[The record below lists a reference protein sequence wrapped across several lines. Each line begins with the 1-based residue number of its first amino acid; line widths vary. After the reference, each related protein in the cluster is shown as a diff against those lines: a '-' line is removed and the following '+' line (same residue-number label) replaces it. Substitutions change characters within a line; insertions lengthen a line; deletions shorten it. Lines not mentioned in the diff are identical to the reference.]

1 MNFHHETISLPQT
14 VCLCVSTQTLLVRH
28 EDGRRWRDKK
38 ARELVLGKPAGMFVS
53 SGGLKVD
60 EAPKNVGHD
69 ILYEIS
75 KLNMQRILKYN
86 RDAGARFG
94 LLFLGCDE
102 HESRMPQI
110 IPAPP
115 QNVEAL
121 TSARIRLT
129 ITLWALFATQI
140 RFISSACWGRGL
152 FMAAVFLAYHGS
164 YDL

>member
-1 MNFHHETISLPQT
+1 
-14 VCLCVSTQTLLVRH
+14 
-28 EDGRRWRDKK
+28 
-38 ARELVLGKPAGMFVS
+38 
-53 SGGLKVD
+53 
-60 EAPKNVGHD
+60 
-69 ILYEIS
+69 
-75 KLNMQRILKYN
+75 MQRILKYN